1 MVGVWRSQAGDEGGF
16 QLSIQG
22 AAVDPQQP
30 TQSETAGKAED
41 VSHDRFLL
49 RNALCAVI
57 QCENYTPEMGFGC
70 LYGKTDSIHAWIPIF
85 TMASLKY
92 Q

>member
-1 MVGVWRSQAGDEGGF
+1 MVGFWRSQAGDEGGF

-41 VSHDRFLL
+41 LSHDRFPITE
-49 RNALCAVI
+49 NTLCGDPV
-57 QCENYTPEMGFGC
+57 
-70 LYGKTDSIHAWIPIF
+70 
-85 TMASLKY
+85 
-92 Q
+92 